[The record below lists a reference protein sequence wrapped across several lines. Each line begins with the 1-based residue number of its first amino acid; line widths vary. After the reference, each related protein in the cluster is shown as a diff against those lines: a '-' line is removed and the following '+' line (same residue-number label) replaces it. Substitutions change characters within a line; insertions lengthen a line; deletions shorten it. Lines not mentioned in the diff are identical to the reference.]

1 MRGLELSPLTVRRIQ
16 KFRRIR
22 RGWWSLWILVAAYAI
37 SLGSEL
43 VIGNRPIVLHF
54 QGETHFPALT
64 RQYFSQKTFG
74 GMIDMETDFRELQR
88 SEKFREQG
96 GWMLMPPHP
105 YSPLESITIQGDP
118 PPARPRPGHPFGTDD
133 RGRDILARVVYGFR
147 ISVSFALLVS
157 LGSYAIGITLGA
169 MQGYFGGRADLIG
182 QRITEIWSA
191 LPFLYVVIL
200 IAAVLEP
207 NFYLLVLI
215 LMAFHWISISR
226 YTRAEVLRERQK
238 DYVTAGRAMGAGW
251 RRLLFGHVLGNSL
264 TPALTI
270 FPFNLVGDIFALT
283 ALDFL
288 GFGLPAPTPS
298 WGELFSQGRG
308 NITSWWLIAFPFTA
322 LFLTLLLTTFIGE
335 ALREAWDPRD
345 YRMTAPPP
353 DDRRGEGRLARAMR
367 RLRRAA

>member
-1 MRGLELSPLTVRRIQ
+1 MLRLTLTPLTRRRIQ

-22 RGWWSLWILVAAYAI
+22 RGWWSLWILLTAYVV

-43 VIGNRPIVLHF
+43 FIGSRPLVLRWD
-54 QGETHFPALT
+54 GETSFPAFT
-64 RQYFSQKTFG
+64 SDYYSDKAFG
-74 GMIDMETDFRELQR
+74 GPIDVEADFRSLRE
-88 SEKFREQG
+88 SERFRAAG
-96 GWMLMPPHP
+96 GWMLLPPHP
-105 YSPLESITIQGDP
+105 FSPLESVRIKGDP
-118 PPARPRPGHPFGTDD
+118 PPSRPHRAHPFGTDD

-147 ISVSFALLVS
+147 ISLSFALLVALS
-157 LGSYAIGITLGA
+157 SYAVGITLGA
-169 MQGYFGGRADLIG
+169 MQGYFGGRADLVG
-182 QRITEIWSA
+182 QRVTEIWSA

-264 TPALTI
+264 TPALTL
-270 FPFNLVGDIFALT
+270 FPFQLVGDIFALT

-308 NITSWWLIAFPFTA
+308 NITSWWLIAFPFAA
-322 LFLTLLLTTFIGE
+322 LFFTLLLTTFVGE

-345 YRMTAPPP
+345 HRIAAPPP
-353 DDRRGEGRLARAMR
+353 DERRRDGRLARAMR
-367 RLRRAA
+367 KLRRAA